1 MRRVFVAS
9 SNSSARAA
17 SAATAAAWRV
27 PVRSCSAVI
36 CQTTAECGYHP
47 ADYNRNVSIN
57 QILDYSIEA
66 I

>member
-1 MRRVFVAS
+1 MARRTKRQ
-9 SNSSARAA
+9 N
-17 SAATAAAWRV
+17 
-27 PVRSCSAVI
+27 
-36 CQTTAECGYHP
+36 

>member
-9 SNSSARAA
+9 SNSSAR
-17 SAATAAAWRV
+17 AATAAAWRV

-36 CQTTAECGYHP
+36 CRTTAECGYHP

>member
-1 MRRVFVAS
+1 MS
-9 SNSSARAA
+9 
-17 SAATAAAWRV
+17 THGTHEDQ
-27 PVRSCSAVI
+27 RSTDEI
-36 CQTTAECGYHP
+36 CQTTAECGYHD